1 MRAEGVI
8 LHNTAPVRVDHLFAC
23 LLGADAVF
31 PVVFIRKTAARPA
44 QHRQLNSFQRFHNIG
59 SHAVYVWNVAVFANI
74 NAVINA
80 ASEVLGKIAVDIAVD
95 LAFLFVSMNGK
106 FCHFKNSST

>member
-1 MRAEGVI
+1 MY
-8 LHNTAPVRVDHLFAC
+8 LTAFTLYP
-23 LLGADAVF
+23 
-31 PVVFIRKTAARPA
+31 
-44 QHRQLNSFQRFHNIG
+44 S
-59 SHAVYVWNVAVFANI
+59 SVYVI